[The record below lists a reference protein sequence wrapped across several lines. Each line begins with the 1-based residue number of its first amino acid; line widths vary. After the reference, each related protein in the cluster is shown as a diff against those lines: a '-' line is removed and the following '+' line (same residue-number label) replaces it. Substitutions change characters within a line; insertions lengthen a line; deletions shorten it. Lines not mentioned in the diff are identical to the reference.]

1 MALSSVSISLQEIAQ
16 VGEESIKNLLFSAL
30 HAGEQDAYVIQ
41 DINYLA
47 G

>member
-1 MALSSVSISLQEIAQ
+1 MALSSVSISLQEVAQ
-16 VGEESIKNLLFSAL
+16 VGEEPIKDLLFCAL

>member
-1 MALSSVSISLQEIAQ
+1 MALSTVSISLQEITQA
-16 VGEESIKNLLFSAL
+16 GEESIKNLLFCAL
-30 HAGEQDAYVIQ
+30 HAGEKDAYVIQ